1 MSDST
6 SLLEVRGV
14 TKSFPGVRALQ
25 DVSLRLGCGI
35 DAGADPAK
43 DVDPA
48 KDADPAR
55 DVDPA
60 EGVAPAR
67 SVEPQPGEVL
77 AVIGE
82 NGAGKSTLM
91 KILAGVQ
98 EPDSGQLFVDGK
110 AVQIDSTRRAMELGI
125 VLIHQEL
132 NLADNLDVGSN
143 IFLGREPLRC
153 GLIDRATIYQES
165 KKYLAQVGLDVDPRT
180 IVDTLSIGK
189 QQLVEIAKALSV
201 SARVLIMDEPTS
213 SLSSKETESLF
224 AVVKDLRSRGVSVIY
239 ISHRLGEVRE
249 LADRVTVLRD
259 GQNAG
264 ELEREEA
271 THDKMVNLMVGRDV
285 SQFYSRQQHPVGD
298 VLLEV
303 KDLVTPTWPQHKL
316 NFQLRAGEIVG
327 VAGLVGAGR
336 TEMLQV
342 LFGIDQ
348 PLSGK
353 VLVDGKP
360 IALTKPAVAIQAGLA
375 LVPEDRKQH
384 GLVVQMSVRHNIGL
398 AGLLRN
404 SGAAGFLNRE
414 IEKSDSSKMIQEMRI
429 RTPSDAQTAQFLSGG
444 NQQKVVIG
452 KWLSVAPRIL
462 LLDEPTRGIDI
473 GAKEEIYGLMEK
485 LAAQGMAILFVS
497 SEMEE
502 VLGMSDRALVMHE
515 GQFTGQLSRA
525 ELTEEAVMQLAT
537 GKSSAGNSTTGESAT
552 GESATGESATGNA
565 SAAC

>member
-1 MSDST
+1 MSDSP
-6 SLLEVRGV
+6 SMLLEVCAV

-25 DVSLRLGCGI
+25 SVSLHLAKQG
-35 DAGADPAK
+35 DA
-43 DVDPA
+43 
-48 KDADPAR
+48 
-55 DVDPA
+55 
-60 EGVAPAR
+60 
-67 SVEPQPGEVL
+67 GEVL

-98 EPDSGQLFVDGK
+98 EPDAGELRVDGA
-110 AVQIDSTRRAMELGI
+110 AVRIDSTRRAMELGI

-143 IFLGREPLRC
+143 IFLGREPLRR
-153 GLIDRATIYQES
+153 GLIDRATIDRKSRE
-165 KKYLAQVGLDVDPRT
+165 YLGRVGLDVDPRT
-180 IVDTLSIGK
+180 IVDTLPIGK

-201 SARVLIMDEPTS
+201 DARVLIMDEPTS
-213 SLSSKETESLF
+213 SLSSKETEALF
-224 AVVKDLRSRGVSVIY
+224 DVVKDLRSRGVCVIY

-264 ELEREEA
+264 ELSVDEV

-285 SQFYSRQQHPVGD
+285 SQFYARKQHAMGD

-303 KDLVTPTWPQHKL
+303 KDLVTPVWPQHAL
-316 NFQLRAGEIVG
+316 NFQVRAGEIVG

-348 PLSGK
+348 PVAGSI
-353 VLVDGKP
+353 LVDGRTVNVRQP
-360 IALTKPAVAIQAGLA
+360 SDAIDAGMA

-384 GLVVQMSVRHNIGL
+384 GLVLEMTVRHNTGL
-398 AGLLRN
+398 AGLSRN
-404 SGAAGFLNRE
+404 AKAGGFLNLAQERSDSAE
-414 IEKSDSSKMIQEMRI
+414 MIEKMRI
-429 RTPSDAQTAQFLSGG
+429 RTPNDSQVVQYLSGG

-452 KWLSVAPRIL
+452 KWLSVGPRIL
-462 LLDEPTRGIDI
+462 LLDEPTRGIDV
-473 GAKEEIYGLMEK
+473 GAKEEIYRLMEQ
-485 LAAQGMAILFVS
+485 LASDGMAVLFVS

-502 VLGMSDRALVMHE
+502 ILGMSDRVLVMHE
-515 GQFTGQLSRA
+515 GQISGELMRDELS
-525 ELTEEAVMQLAT
+525 EESVMQLAT
-537 GKSSAGNSTTGESAT
+537 GNLPV
-552 GESATGESATGNA
+552 
-565 SAAC
+565 AC